1 MRVNG
6 GLTVIDVEVFNPANS
21 FSHLLTKLLHARI
34 YNGIE
39 RRDGWGNLGFL
50 EIDTRGMVF
59 VAHFLFYALRVNVK
73 IELTKI

>member
-21 FSHLLTKLLHARI
+21 FSHLLAKLLHARF

-39 RRDGWGNLGFL
+39 RKDWRGNHYFL
-50 EIDTRGMVF
+50 EIDTRRMVF